1 MYLSCLL
8 SRGWHYIVPIP
19 SVCAL
24 ISIHRSPSGGRARPP
39 ARTHSIQPIERYAL
53 ESFPMSSFDTIPM
66 RAPLPLLYVST
77 YAPHLSQLVRL
88 CIIMRSTCEIRLIA
102 RVLHPLSITLGEQE
116 KEQILNH
123 HGLRRGQRKGWP
135 NRNEDRR

>member
-1 MYLSCLL
+1 MSLHRANPKCL
-8 SRGWHYIVPIP
+8 
-19 SVCAL
+19 
-24 ISIHRSPSGGRARPP
+24 RSHLYSSPGIRRPPPP

-53 ESFPMSSFDTIPM
+53 ESFPMGSFDTIPM

-116 KEQILNH
+116 KEQILSH